1 MGLFFYLLFMI
12 VVGALIGGVTNAL
25 AIKMLFRP
33 YKPIYIGG
41 KRLPFTPGL
50 IPKRR
55 QELAQQ
61 LGRMVV
67 EHLLTPEGIRRKMN
81 DEKFI
86 QEMVNGAQ
94 KEVEKWL
101 QSERTIAEWL
111 EKVGVEQPIKKMNE
125 KIGEYVEK
133 RYGEIA
139 ERNQNR
145 PIHEVFPQSVL
156 YKVEETIPSV
166 ASYILAKISEYF
178 ESEEGK
184 QRIDAMINEFLQS
197 RGMFGNM
204 IQMFLGNVSLADKV
218 QPEIIKFLHSDGA
231 KQLLLN
237 LLMQE
242 WEKVKTYR
250 VSDLERWI
258 DRETV
263 VVFLKEKVIP
273 NIGFEQY
280 LTKPIGQIILP
291 YHERLR
297 NEWIPKLVRSF
308 IQALTER
315 VDVWVERL
323 QLEEIVRTE
332 VESFSV
338 ERLEAMILEISRRE
352 FKMITY
358 VGALLGGI
366 IGLLQG
372 IIGMVIQ

>member
-86 QEMVNGAQ
+86 QEMVNGAR